1 MMPERTNQP
10 PPSWP
15 TIDQQLSE
23 AHAPAGSSLERFI
36 RANQDFT
43 VLRPEETGDNLG
55 YPPWLRIFWRT
66 AYPNAK
72 YAANDPSGG
81 YPTSLGRIHGLL
93 LRYPPETRGLCRFV
107 QPFRAMLARRKVRR
121 NLRRMSQ

>member
-1 MMPERTNQP
+1 MRRTR
-10 PPSWP
+10 WP
-15 TIDQQLSE
+15 TVEEQLAE
-23 AHAPAGSSLERFI
+23 AKAAPGGALERLV

-43 VLRPEETGDNLG
+43 LLRPEETGDNLG

-66 AYPNAK
+66 VYPDAK

-81 YPTSLGRIHGLL
+81 YPTSLGRIHRLL
-93 LRYPPETRGLCRFV
+93 LRYPPETRGLCRLT

-121 NLRRMSQ
+121 NLRRMSL